1 MISKLNRFAPLGIIC
16 FWALLTFGAYFAFNE
31 FFKPVPQV
39 ITSSGDLVITRS
51 RDGHF
56 YADGAINGS
65 PVRFL
70 LDTGASLVVVS
81 EPFAKSVGLLSGEPT
96 TFKTAN
102 GDLAGYIAKDAV
114 VTVGT
119 LSVSSLR
126 VGVGLRGLE
135 GTAGKE
141 KQGALLGQN
150 FLSKFDVM
158 MGKDQMTL
166 RKR

>member
-1 MISKLNRFAPLGIIC
+1 MISQLNRFAPLGIIC
-16 FWALLTFGAYFAFNE
+16 FWALLTLGAYFAFNE

-39 ITSSGDLVITRS
+39 ISGSGDLVITRS

-56 YADGAINGS
+56 YADGTINGS

-96 TFKTAN
+96 TFKTTN
-102 GDLAGYIAKDAV
+102 GDLAGYIAKDATV
-114 VTVGT
+114 SVGT
-119 LSVSSLR
+119 LSVSRLR
-126 VGVGLRGLE
+126 VGVGLRGLD
-135 GTAGKE
+135 GDSGSAMR
-141 KQGALLGQN
+141 GALLGQN
-150 FLSKFDVM
+150 FLSKFDVT